1 MPGKAAKVVITERQ
15 QSVLQEIAAAR
26 TSEVRMSQ
34 RARIILLAFEGLKNE
49 EVSAQVSMNPDQVG
63 VWRKRWKAAFTQLVS
78 VECTEPRDGLRKA
91 ILAVLADEH
100 RSGRPAR
107 ITAEQ
112 QAQLVALACE
122 QPNPDECPVS
132 HRSSEDLA
140 GEAVKRGIVDS
151 ISARHLRDILERN
164 DVRPHR
170 HKYWLT
176 SPDRRDPDFG
186 ERVTEICDLYQEA
199 QELYQQKGI
208 HTVCID
214 EQTGIQALER
224 IAPDLPTRP
233 GLTAKLE
240 FEYRR
245 HGTISLFG
253 NLHVPTG
260 QILKPLLN
268 ATRTEEDFLENLDNL
283 ISHDEDAQW
292 RLIVD
297 NLNTHCSESCVLY
310 VAAAC
315 GLDDDLGEKGVR
327 GVLKNRFTRMKFLSD
342 PTHRIRFIY
351 LPRHTSWL
359 NQIEIWFGLLR
370 RKVTRLGN
378 FASLPHLCDKITQF
392 ITYYNSVLAHPYKW
406 TYKGRLLCK

>member
-15 QSVLQEIAAAR
+15 QSVLQEIASAR
-26 TSEVRMSQ
+26 TSEVRMSE
-34 RARIILLAFEGLKNE
+34 RARIVLLAFEGYKNE
-49 EVSAQVSMNPDQVG
+49 EIGLQVGMNPDQVG
-63 VWRKRWKAAFTQLVS
+63 VWRRRWKAAFAKLVS
-78 VECTEPRDGLRKA
+78 VECNEPRDGLRKA
-91 ILAVLADEH
+91 ILLVLADEH
-100 RSGRPAR
+100 RTGRPAR

-112 QAQLVALACE
+112 KALLVALACE
-122 QPNPDECPVS
+122 QPDPETNPVS
-132 HRSSEDLA
+132 RRSSEDLA
-140 GEAVKRGIVDS
+140 REAVRRGIVDQ
-151 ISARHLRDILERN
+151 ISARYLREILARN

-170 HKYWLT
+170 QEYGLT
-176 SPDRRDPDFG
+176 SPDQLDPDFG
-186 ERVTEICDLYQEA
+186 DRVAKICDLYQES
-199 QELYQQKGI
+199 QQVYQQERI

-224 IAPDLPTRP
+224 VAPDLPTRP
-233 GLTAKLE
+233 GDIAKLE
-240 FEYRR
+240 FEYKR

-253 NLHVPTG
+253 NQHVPTG
-260 QILKPLLN
+260 QLLKRL
-268 ATRTEEDFLENLDNL
+268 DNLDSL
-283 ISHDEDAQW
+283 ISHDEHASW

-315 GLDDDLGEKGVR
+315 GLNDDLGKKGVR

-370 RKVTRLGN
+370 RKVTRLGS
-378 FASLPHLCDKITQF
+378 FTSLSQLCDRITRF

-406 TYKGRLLCK
+406 TYTGRVLCK